1 MTAQEILRANSAASA
16 VYSDKADDSN
26 LGFQPI
32 LMSIDID
39 LPKGDLANSQV
50 NMRKTAA
57 QTTDLGFSGS

>member
-57 QTTDLGFSGS
+57 